1 MKEGKKVNRKEGRME
16 GHATNRNRTLP
27 VYNMGELT
35 QFKVFFFLFCFHLFM
50 LCLFILSNARC
61 VTLNV
66 KLQYSD
72 IFFSL

>member
-35 QFKVFFFLFCFHLFM
+35 QFKVFFFFFFVLFSSIHALPIHIIQRTMRNFK
-50 LCLFILSNARC
+50 R
-61 VTLNV
+61 
-66 KLQYSD
+66 
-72 IFFSL
+72 